1 MCVCEGLQV
10 CAGALRCE
18 QGPSGVCRGLQV
30 RAWALRCVCG
40 GGPLGIHVGPKA
52 CMWALR
58 CVQGPSG
65 VCVGAPGC
73 VQGPAGAQQLF
84 LALARVSAPAL
95 SSENEA
101 GGG

>member
-1 MCVCEGLQV
+1 M
-10 CAGALRCE
+10 
-18 QGPSGVCRGLQV
+18 
-30 RAWALRCVCG
+30 
-40 GGPLGIHVGPKA
+40 
-52 CMWALR
+52 
-58 CVQGPSG
+58 QGPSG
-65 VCVGAPGC
+65 VCVCGPSGVRRGPLVCVGGGPRVCAGALRC